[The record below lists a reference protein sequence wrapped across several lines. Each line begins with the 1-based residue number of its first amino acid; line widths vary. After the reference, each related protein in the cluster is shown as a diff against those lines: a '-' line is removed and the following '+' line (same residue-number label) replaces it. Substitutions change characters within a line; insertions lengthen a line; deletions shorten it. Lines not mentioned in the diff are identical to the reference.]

1 MKNYNITFSR
11 RSSTVELVSILF
23 AVCAL
28 LFARLNKSIF
38 AAIKTAWRW
47 LFAPKTYFASDGEEG
62 VTVNGLQFIGINLIA
77 AAVCVLLSVSL

>member
-28 LFARLNKSIF
+28 LFARLNKSTF
-38 AAIKTAWRW
+38 AAIKAAWQW
-47 LFAPKTYFASDGEEG
+47 LFKPKTYFASDGEG
-62 VTVNGLQFIGINLIA
+62 ITVNGLQFIGINLIA
-77 AAVCVLLSVSL
+77 GAVFLLLSVSL

>member
-28 LFARLNKSIF
+28 LFARLNKSTF
-38 AAIKTAWRW
+38 AAIKSAWRW
-47 LFAPKTYFASDGEEG
+47 LFAPKTYFAGDGEG
-62 VTVNGLQFIGINLIA
+62 VTVNGLQFIGINLFA
-77 AAVCVLLSVSL
+77 AAVFLLLSISL

>member
-11 RSSTVELVSILF
+11 RSSTAELISILF

-38 AAIKTAWRW
+38 AAAKTAWRW
-47 LFAPKTYFASDGEEG
+47 LFAPKTYFASDGEG

-77 AAVCVLLSVSL
+77 AAVCMLLSVSL

>member
-11 RSSTVELVSILF
+11 RSSTADLVSILF

-38 AAIKTAWRW
+38 AAVKSAWRW
-47 LFAPKTYFASDGEEG
+47 LFAPKTYFAGDGEG
-62 VTVNGLQFIGINLIA
+62 VTVNGLQFICINLIA
-77 AAVCVLLSVSL
+77 AAVFLLLSVSL

>member
-38 AAIKTAWRW
+38 AAIKSAWRW
-47 LFAPKTYFASDGEEG
+47 LFVPKTYFAGDGDG
-62 VTVNGLQFIGINLIA
+62 VTVNGLQLIGINFIA

>member
-1 MKNYNITFSR
+1 MNNSINISR
-11 RSSTVELVSILF
+11 RTSTAELISILF

-77 AAVCVLLSVSL
+77 GVVCVFLSESL

>member
-28 LFARLNKSIF
+28 LFARMNKSTF
-38 AAIKTAWRW
+38 AAIKSAWRW
-47 LFAPKTYFASDGEEG
+47 LFAPKTYFAGDGEG

-77 AAVCVLLSVSL
+77 GVVCVLLSVSL

>member
-1 MKNYNITFSR
+1 MNNSINISR
-11 RSSTVELVSILF
+11 RTSTAELISILF
-23 AVCAL
+23 AVCVL

-77 AAVCVLLSVSL
+77 GVVCVLLSVSL

>member
-11 RSSTVELVSILF
+11 RSSTAELISILF

-38 AAIKTAWRW
+38 AAAKTAWRW
-47 LFAPKTYFASDGEEG
+47 LFAPKTYFASDGEG
-62 VTVNGLQFIGINLIA
+62 VTVNGLQFISINLIA
-77 AAVCVLLSVSL
+77 AAVCMLLSVSL

>member
-38 AAIKTAWRW
+38 AAIKSAWRW
-47 LFAPKTYFASDGEEG
+47 LFAPKTYFASDGEG
-62 VTVNGLQFIGINLIA
+62 ITVNGLQFIGINLIA
-77 AAVCVLLSVSL
+77 GAVFLLLSVSL

>member
-38 AAIKTAWRW
+38 AAVKSAWRW
-47 LFAPKTYFASDGEEG
+47 LFAPKTYFASDGEG
-62 VTVNGLQFIGINLIA
+62 ITVNGLQFIGINLIA
-77 AAVCVLLSVSL
+77 GAVFLLLSVSL